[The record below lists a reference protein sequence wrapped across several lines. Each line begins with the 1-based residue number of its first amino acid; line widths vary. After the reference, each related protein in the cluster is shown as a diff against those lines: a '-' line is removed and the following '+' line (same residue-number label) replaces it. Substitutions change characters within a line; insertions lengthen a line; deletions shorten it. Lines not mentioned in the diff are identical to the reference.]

1 MKKLANFMNS
11 IIRVFSL
18 IGTVLLIGYVILL
31 NAEDMGLVDEIGYNK
46 GLYNSYGTN
55 FRILSSSENKD
66 FEKEFTTFAERNN
79 INLDI
84 EYAGNLEIIEILN
97 DKSQDYDAVWNSN
110 AIWNYMLDDSS
121 VLSDSVSVSTN
132 PVVFAVKKSKAEE
145 LGFVG
150 REIYNAD
157 IVNAISSGDLKFS
170 MSNPAQTNSGVSTYL
185 GLLSVF
191 SGSPEVLKSE
201 HLQNEEMKNTLVN
214 FFGAL
219 DRSSGSEDYLEE
231 IVLSNQDFDV
241 VATYEFSVI
250 NMNKK
255 LIESGQEPFYVL
267 YPEDGISISDSPF
280 SYIDNDNEISKEAYE
295 VLKNYLISNEG
306 QSKLAS
312 LGRRTWYGGVN
323 SNVNTEVFN
332 PEWGIDTERYL
343 VPIKYPH
350 KDIIKEALGLYQN
363 ELRKPMVVVFCLDYS
378 GSMQGNGKQQL
389 VSAMEYVLNE
399 EQASKDYV
407 QFSEEDIIYVLPFS
421 SNVLDTWGPV
431 NGNYTYEL
439 LNTIKGYKPTGST
452 NIYDTTVEALK
463 ILKEYDSNQYG
474 RSVILMTD
482 GQSNRGEY
490 VTLSD
495 YYRLNSLN
503 IPVFSIEFGE
513 AVEDELIQ
521 IESLTHGKTFDG
533 KTDLVKAFRKV
544 RGYN

>member
-1 MKKLANFMNS
+1 MREFANVINT
-11 IIRVFSL
+11 IIRVCFL
-18 IGTVLLIGYVILL
+18 IAAFLLIAYVVFSNVNDFGIIKDIVSQ
-31 NAEDMGLVDEIGYNK
+31 N
-46 GLYNSYGTN
+46 GLYNSYGTD

-66 FEKEFTTFAERNN
+66 FEKELIAFAEKSN
-79 INLDI
+79 INLSI

-97 DKSQDYDAVWNSN
+97 DKGNEYDAVWNSN
-110 AIWNYMLDDSS
+110 AIWNYMLDDTAL
-121 VLSDSVSVSTN
+121 LSDSVSVSTN

-157 IVNAISSGDLKFS
+157 IVNAISSGNLKFS
-170 MSNPAQTNSGVSTYL
+170 MSNPAQTNSGASTYL

-191 SGSPEVLKSE
+191 SGSPEVLKTE

-231 IVLSNQDFDV
+231 IVLSNQEFDV

-250 NMNKK
+250 NMNKN

-280 SYIDNDNEISKEAYE
+280 SYIDNDNELKKEAYDI
-295 VLKNYLISNEG
+295 LKKYLISNEG
-306 QSKLAS
+306 KSKLAA
-312 LGRRTWYGGVN
+312 LGRRTWYGGIN
-323 SNVNTEVFN
+323 SNVNIEVFN

-350 KDIIKEALGLYQN
+350 KDIIKDALGLYQN

-389 VSAMEYVLNE
+389 ISAMEYVLNE
-399 EQASKDYV
+399 EKASKDYV
-407 QFSEEDIIYVLPFS
+407 QFREDDIIYILPFS
-421 SNVLDTWGPV
+421 SYVLDKWGPV
-431 NGNYTYEL
+431 KGNNTDEL
-439 LNTIKGYKPTGST
+439 LSTIKEYKPTGST

-463 ILKEYDSNQYG
+463 ILKDYDSNKYG

-482 GQSNRGEY
+482 GKSNRGDY
-490 VTLSD
+490 LTLSEF
-495 YYRLNSLN
+495 YRRNSLN

-513 AVEDELIQ
+513 AVEEELIQ
-521 IESLTHGKTFDG
+521 IETLTNGKKFDG
-533 KTDLVKAFRKV
+533 KNDLVKAFRKV